1 MLIRVLLLFISCAF
15 WVLLGI
21 LWTKAEKKIRN
32 QNLFKEASP
41 TIIHEEAPVAKEK
54 QHEVLLKNRNPKR
67 AYKYNR
73 IRSYTSSRSH
83 EAAYHVVVGS
93 ILVATDKLL
102 DAHPFD
108 KSTILIVK
116 ADQATGFHGLII
128 NKHINWESLNELAEG
143 VDHLKEAPLS
153 FGGPVVKRGK
163 PLVALTR
170 RVFKDQHPEVL
181 PGVYFLD
188 QSATVSEIEGLK
200 SGNESVTEYWF
211 FVGFSNWGWDRLFD
225 EIAEGAW
232 NITDD
237 NMGQLDWPLR

>member
-1 MLIRVLLLFISCAF
+1 M
-15 WVLLGI
+15 LGI
-21 LWTKAEKKIRN
+21 LWREAGKEIEN

-41 TIIHEEAPVAKEK
+41 TVIPEEVPITKEK
-54 QHEVLLKNRNPKR
+54 QHEVLLKNRTPKR

-73 IRSYTSSRSH
+73 MRSYTSSSSH
-83 EAAYHVVVGS
+83 EAAYLVAVGS

-116 ADQATGFHGLII
+116 ADRETGFHGLII
-128 NKHINWESLNELAEG
+128 NKHINWESLNEMAEG
-143 VDHLKEAPLS
+143 VDHLKDAPLS

-163 PLVALTR
+163 PLASLTR
-170 RVFKDQHPEVL
+170 RVYKDQYPEVL

-188 QSATVSEIEGLK
+188 QSATVSETEGLK
-200 SGNESVTEYWF
+200 SGNQSVTDYWF
-211 FVGFSNWGWDRLFD
+211 FMGFSIWGWDQLFD

-232 NITDD
+232 NMTDYT
-237 NMGQLDWPLR
+237 MAQLDWPWR